1 MKFLAVLLVFASPAI
16 GEEPSYPPKGSAQ
29 QRADFERGQANQAKF
44 EQRLFTQAGFKPL
57 ADMLEAKRIVRRAL
71 FEDPYMMLP
80 IPGVEA

>member
-1 MKFLAVLLVFASPAI
+1 LNAGKP
-16 GEEPSYPPKGSAQ
+16 
-29 QRADFERGQANQAKF
+29 NQAKF